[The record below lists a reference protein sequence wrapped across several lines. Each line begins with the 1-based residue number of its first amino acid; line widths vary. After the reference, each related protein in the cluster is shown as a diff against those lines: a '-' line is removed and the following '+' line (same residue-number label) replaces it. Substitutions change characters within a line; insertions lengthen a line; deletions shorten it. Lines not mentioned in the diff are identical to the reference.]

1 MLVCKLQSTDL
12 LLYGQQSM
20 HVCPDQQTLHAMH
33 AYLNMGEKLLTQRG
47 GRAMV
52 STRGRGLGLSHVH

>member
-1 MLVCKLQSTDL
+1 MLVCKLKSTRL
-12 LLYGQQSM
+12 LMYGQQPP
-20 HVCPDQQTLHAMH
+20 HVYPDQQTLH

-52 STRGRGLGLSHVH
+52 SSRGRGLGLSHAH